1 MVLKQEE
8 NINKKPYLSASH
20 RVSTHICTSSNKIKF
35 TELPATDIKNNV
47 FGEGGVLLI

>member
-8 NINKKPYLSASH
+8 NINKKLYLSASH

-35 TELPATDIKNNV
+35 TELPEIKNNV